1 MFLKC
6 PIEAHSAGCDL
17 VGGDEQWVAEAGEE
31 EGQLPL
37 LLAASYCVPVDRWG
51 CMIQLAE
58 VQDSCVT
65 SV

>member
-6 PIEAHSAGCDL
+6 PIEAHSARCDL

-37 LLAASYCVPVDRWG
+37 LLVASYRLPVDRWG
-51 CMIQLAE
+51 CLIESADLQK
-58 VQDSCVT
+58 SCEM